1 MTTILHV
8 ISGLKTGG
16 AETTLVQLARA
27 LQQRGLPQHVVS
39 VGDKGIYGD
48 ELERSGVGLTAL
60 NVHSIFD
67 APAGVIRLSQLMR
80 RLRPDAIQGWMYHG
94 NLMAAL
100 AHRCAGGAAGRR
112 LLWNLRASNMDEA
125 RYGRLVRW
133 SARLLAW
140 PDIVVSN
147 SHAGTQFHVA
157 NGYRLRRSE
166 VIANGIDIARF
177 KPDVEARSA
186 LCAELVIPAD
196 AVVVMNAARVDPMK
210 DHATFLAA
218 MSAVPNTMG
227 IMAGL
232 RTETLQSP
240 PNVRA
245 LGLRHD
251 IDRLYCMAD
260 IVVSTS
266 SFGEGFSNAIAEGMS
281 AGLVPI
287 ATDVGDAALIVGN
300 AGYVVAPGDHSAVAA
315 AIAAEAIR
323 PPADRMSR
331 GERARA
337 RIVDNF
343 SLAHAVDNYERLY
356 LSLPGVGT

>member
-1 MTTILHV
+1 M
-8 ISGLKTGG
+8 
-16 AETTLVQLARA
+16 QLARA

-39 VGDKGIYGD
+39 VGDKGIYRD

-60 NVHSIFD
+60 NVHSMFEVLV
-67 APAGVIRLSQLMR
+67 GVIRLSQLMR

-100 AHRCAGGAAGRR
+100 AHRCTGGAAGRR

-133 SARLLAW
+133 SARLSAW
-140 PDIVVSN
+140 PDIVISN
-147 SHAGTQFHVA
+147 SRAGTQFHVA
-157 NGYRLRRSE
+157 NGYRPRRSE

-177 KPDVEARSA
+177 KPDAGARSA
-186 LCAELVIPAD
+186 LRAELAIPAD

-210 DHATFLAA
+210 DHAMFLAA
-218 MSAVPNTMG
+218 MNAVPSTMG

-245 LGLRHD
+245 LGLRYD

-260 IVVSTS
+260 MVASTS
-266 SFGEGFSNAIAEGMS
+266 RFGEGFSNAIAEGMS

-287 ATDVGDAALIVGN
+287 ATDVGDAALIVGDT
-300 AGYVVAPGDHSAVAA
+300 GHVVAPGDHTAIAA
-315 AIAAEAIR
+315 AISAEAAR
-323 PPADRMSR
+323 PLSDSMSR
-331 GERARA
+331 GERART

-343 SLAHAVDNYERLY
+343 SLSQAVDNYERLY
-356 LSLPGVGT
+356 LSLPGVGA